1 MRRKKLFNNSALFS
15 AKTKEKLRAFFI
27 FCCVFLCPNFGLLA
41 ESSQETSSSSATIS
55 AVNKKIYFYN
65 PEINIARNL
74 VLKSAWDEY
83 LDNGEH
89 LEFQPVDDEADFI
102 RLVHNS
108 EDAAFIMADWF
119 YSTLFLASPVEKDLE
134 VAFQGIRDGK
144 DTYSKILVA
153 NKGALDFENVT
164 IACSGSKARAQEIL
178 KSIYPELSSFQL
190 EKLNILLVPKDIDAL
205 MAVGYGLAEMA
216 LSTEVSLLK
225 MSGLNESIYK
235 DMIVLR
241 ESRPLKRSVLVFKS
255 TNSAFKRHLSSLLMN
270 MTNTTSGLK
279 SMSLL
284 GLDEWKLKTTF
295 SSTLSNNITEYKNIK
310 GGHNNDN

>member
-1 MRRKKLFNNSALFS
+1 MRRKKLLNNSALFT
-15 AKTKEKLRAFFI
+15 AKVKKKLRAFFI
-27 FCCVFLCPNFGLLA
+27 FCWVLLCPNFGLLA
-41 ESSQETSSSSATIS
+41 ESSKVEAPSSSNIPAL
-55 AVNKKIYFYN
+55 NNKIYFYN
-65 PEINIARNL
+65 PEINTARNL

-83 LDNGEH
+83 LDNGEL
-89 LEFQPVDDEADFI
+89 LEFQPVDDEAEFV
-102 RLVHNS
+102 RLVNHS

-119 YSTLFLASPVEKDLE
+119 YSSLFSVSPIKQNLE
-134 VAFQGIRDGK
+134 VAFQGVRDGK

-153 NKGALDFENVT
+153 NKGALDFEHVT

-178 KSIYPELSSFQL
+178 KSIYPELSSFEL
-190 EKLNILLVPKDIDAL
+190 ERLKILLVPKDIDAL

-241 ESRPLKRSVLVFKS
+241 ESQPLKRSVLVFKS
-255 TNSAFKRHLSSLLMN
+255 TNSVFKRHLSQLMMN
-270 MTNTTSGLK
+270 MTHTTSGLK
-279 SMSLL
+279 AMNLL
-284 GLDEWKLKTTF
+284 GLDEWRLKPTF
-295 SSTLSNNITEYKNIK
+295 SSTLSINITEGKNKK